1 MVITD
6 FQLVI
11 AMFIADSVALL
22 IVIISVGGINEFLRG
37 FVEIRDVIK
46 DWKNIPKRDI
56 IREVRSCEDEMNSYN
71 KFLEELQ
78 MCYEKQFTKLKDID
92 DVWGDLHDIVR
103 EEEYGSI

>member
-56 IREVRSCEDEMNSYN
+56 IREV
-71 KFLEELQ
+71 
-78 MCYEKQFTKLKDID
+78 I
-92 DVWGDLHDIVR
+92 
-103 EEEYGSI
+103 